1 MSWVTLVFVDV
12 VSKVGATMRRF
23 AGFVVT
29 VTIIATLFYLML
41 KFISNYRR
49 NRLISEEHNKM
60 LSAGRLSAKAL
71 KLRFLFTSDDNKKLI
86 NNGKISAFV
95 RIKPEHGE
103 DVKEWHVFA
112 VKKGMFG
119 EYRFFKTA
127 PDRHSKLF
135 TDVTLYD
142 WNFVMDTQ
150 NKFFIINRHT
160 LPDARVIKM
169 SNEAGV
175 DSIGLLSPVIMKA
188 VQVNPIHRIQL
199 RMTKLIKVPDE
210 NLTSSLQA
218 VSMYLAGQGQT

>member
-1 MSWVTLVFVDV
+1 MAWFTMIFVDV
-12 VSKVGATMRRF
+12 VSSIGATMRRF

-29 VTIIATLFYLML
+29 MTIVATVFYLML
-41 KFISNYRR
+41 RFIANYRR

-60 LSAGRLSAKAL
+60 LNAGKLSAKAL
-71 KLRFLFTSDDNKKLI
+71 KLRFLFTSDDNKKLV
-86 NNGKISAFV
+86 NVGKISAYV
-95 RIKPEHGE
+95 RIKPEHG
-103 DVKEWHVFA
+103 DTVPEWHVFA

-119 EYRFFKTA
+119 EYRFFKTS

-150 NKFFIINRHT
+150 NKFFVINRHV
-160 LPDARVIKM
+160 LPDSKVIKM

-210 NLTSSLQA
+210 NLATSIQA
-218 VSMYLAGQGQT
+218 VSMYLAGQGQQ